1 MLETTALGAALV
13 GTQLHHVSFE
23 CKVDDV
29 YKYVSAGQAEGIDLW
44 ENRIDKSSC
53 QHHVSPLD
61 KFLPV
66 STPEEREI
74 RFTRWQDAVGR
85 CLGWAK
91 PKKVIKNMTA
101 QEQIYRSI
109 PAAVFVCSTFLVC
122 KIAACL
128 SEKTK

>member
-1 MLETTALGAALV
+1 MN
-13 GTQLHHVSFE
+13 
-23 CKVDDV
+23 DD

-109 PAAVFVCSTFLVC
+109 PAAVFVCSTFGFV
-122 KIAACL
+122 
-128 SEKTK
+128 EKQQEYSWIGCMLFLFKTFNQP